1 MLDVLNVLDMR
12 DGVAAFLGAAQK
24 WLFAASAL
32 TPTKEDMLDLRT
44 VGVCQLAPTL
54 FTIRLS
60 DSL

>member
-1 MLDVLNVLDMR
+1 MLDVRDVRDVLD
-12 DGVAAFLGAAQK
+12 GV
-24 WLFAASAL
+24 FAASAL